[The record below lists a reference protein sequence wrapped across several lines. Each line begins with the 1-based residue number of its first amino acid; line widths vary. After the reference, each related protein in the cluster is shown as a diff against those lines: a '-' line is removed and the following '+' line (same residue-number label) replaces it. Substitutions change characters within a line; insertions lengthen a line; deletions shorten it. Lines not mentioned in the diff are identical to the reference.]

1 MKDQQLETEVN
12 QFQKQKAELKAR
24 TEEARVDNYRN
35 QLIQKQKEG
44 RLEAERLRLQAIEQN
59 AINQKM
65 YREQALSALEQ
76 QQREIQL

>member
-24 TEEARVDNYRN
+24 TEEARVENYRN

-44 RLEAERLRLQAIEQN
+44 RLEAERLRL
-59 AINQKM
+59 
-65 YREQALSALEQ
+65 
-76 QQREIQL
+76 